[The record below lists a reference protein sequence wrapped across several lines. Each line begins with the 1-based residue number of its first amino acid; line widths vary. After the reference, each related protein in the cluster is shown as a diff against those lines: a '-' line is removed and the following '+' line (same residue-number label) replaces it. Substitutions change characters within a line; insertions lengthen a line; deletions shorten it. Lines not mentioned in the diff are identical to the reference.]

1 LALGWLL
8 AGLVVL
14 AQADVTGSLEGTIYD
29 EGSGKAVGGVKV
41 MISPKGRS
49 PALPPVSPAMK
60 PVISDD
66 EGRFSF
72 NELPPGEYTLN
83 ALKKDYFF
91 FGKDQ
96 LITIQAGGSVT
107 HVMEL
112 RSFRPSEPEADGFGS
127 LSGVVQLTP
136 GREPVVDAVVTLHPQ
151 DSDSGQGLDARTR
164 TDGRFEIED
173 ISNGRYILRV
183 SKPGFTD
190 ARTNVIIRADQV
202 TTKTVRIT
210 PDSGAIPFGSLA
222 GVALNLETG
231 EPIPGVRVSLS
242 PIGQAGYIR
251 LRELGITLP
260 TMETGDDGSYTISDI
275 PEGEYTL
282 SAVLAGYEWVKDSAS
297 VEVSGDKETRRQLDL
312 RAPVDDDPEFVKLEG
327 HVYDSET
334 GLPIPGAIVS
344 EAGLE
349 TLDRSNTG
357 GYFSA
362 NVTAGPLDLVVS
374 AEGYHLHHG
383 TYSAPSQPGKPL
395 SLLLELITT
404 GDLVVT
410 ILDAESG
417 DAVYDARL
425 AINGMTF
432 SADEQGRVNVPQLEA
447 GDLNLVATHPAYLP
461 SQQSWTLKRGQ
472 QLEVTIELAPI
483 TWGTLT
489 GSVVDSVSGRPLP
502 GATIRSG
509 ALIAVSD
516 DSGLFK
522 FEEVPAGMTNIA
534 ATLNTHHGTSLDI
547 ELEARQT
554 LDVELS
560 LDPITTGA
568 IKGMVVD
575 GETGHAL
582 ANALVRVG
590 GVELRTGADG
600 RFRFDTLEAGPVSV
614 LGSAP
619 LYQDGSQDL
628 EVVVLETR
636 EVHLELE
643 PITTGNFQGVV
654 LDAANGQPVVGVR
667 LTISGQTVETSADGS
682 FTLRDLPMGS
692 QDVRARHADYK
703 DSELEVDIKPGEN
716 FELELSLDLRRED
729 VTELEKRLEEEGTID
744 LYGIH
749 FDSAQ
754 DKFKPSSM
762 PTLEALLL
770 VLQRASDQ
778 RFQVAGHTDSDGEED
793 YNQDL
798 SERRAA
804 NVIRWLT
811 ERGVPGD
818 QLVKAGY
825 GESSPTA
832 SNDTESGKALNRRV
846 QLSRIGE

>member
-1 LALGWLL
+1 MALGWLL

-327 HVYDSET
+327 H
-334 GLPIPGAIVS
+334 
-344 EAGLE
+344 
-349 TLDRSNTG
+349 
-357 GYFSA
+357 
-362 NVTAGPLDLVVS
+362 
-374 AEGYHLHHG
+374 
-383 TYSAPSQPGKPL
+383 
-395 SLLLELITT
+395 
-404 GDLVVT
+404 
-410 ILDAESG
+410 
-417 DAVYDARL
+417 
-425 AINGMTF
+425 
-432 SADEQGRVNVPQLEA
+432 
-447 GDLNLVATHPAYLP
+447 
-461 SQQSWTLKRGQ
+461 
-472 QLEVTIELAPI
+472 
-483 TWGTLT
+483 
-489 GSVVDSVSGRPLP
+489 
-502 GATIRSG
+502 
-509 ALIAVSD
+509 
-516 DSGLFK
+516 
-522 FEEVPAGMTNIA
+522 
-534 ATLNTHHGTSLDI
+534 
-547 ELEARQT
+547 
-554 LDVELS
+554 
-560 LDPITTGA
+560 
-568 IKGMVVD
+568 
-575 GETGHAL
+575 
-582 ANALVRVG
+582 
-590 GVELRTGADG
+590 
-600 RFRFDTLEAGPVSV
+600 
-614 LGSAP
+614 
-619 LYQDGSQDL
+619 
-628 EVVVLETR
+628 
-636 EVHLELE
+636 
-643 PITTGNFQGVV
+643 
-654 LDAANGQPVVGVR
+654 
-667 LTISGQTVETSADGS
+667 
-682 FTLRDLPMGS
+682 
-692 QDVRARHADYK
+692 
-703 DSELEVDIKPGEN
+703 
-716 FELELSLDLRRED
+716 
-729 VTELEKRLEEEGTID
+729 
-744 LYGIH
+744 
-749 FDSAQ
+749 
-754 DKFKPSSM
+754 
-762 PTLEALLL
+762 
-770 VLQRASDQ
+770 
-778 RFQVAGHTDSDGEED
+778 
-793 YNQDL
+793 
-798 SERRAA
+798 
-804 NVIRWLT
+804 
-811 ERGVPGD
+811 
-818 QLVKAGY
+818 
-825 GESSPTA
+825 
-832 SNDTESGKALNRRV
+832 
-846 QLSRIGE
+846 